1 MNVDLIDTIICE
13 TLRIKSESLDSK
25 MSMENTEEWDSLS
38 HMELIMNIED
48 ELKIN
53 LEMEEIMMMIDVE
66 SIRQIVSKKISS

>member
-1 MNVDLIDTIICE
+1 MNVDLIDRIICE
-13 TLRIKSESLDSK
+13 TLRINSESLDSK